1 MLVPTPKPVKFAA
14 DTVLFTTEPVPV
26 NTLQLLVPVVNV
38 TAVTVALGLA
48 PQMVCVNG
56 DIDGLLVSG
65 STLIVAVILLLGQVL
80 PATFTATN

>member
-1 MLVPTPKPVKFAA
+1 VLLPTPNPIKFAV

-26 NTLQLLVPVVNV
+26 NTLQLFVPVVNV
-38 TAVTVALGLA
+38 TALTVALGLA

-56 DIDGLLVSG
+56 EMDGLLVSG
-65 STLIVAVILLLGQVL
+65 STLIVAVTLLLGQVL

>member
-1 MLVPTPKPVKFAA
+1 VLVPTPNPIKFAV

-26 NTLQLLVPVVNV
+26 NTLQLLLPVVNV
-38 TAVTVALGLA
+38 NALTVALGLA